1 MKPPS
6 QIPVNAYRRITKAGA
21 IQRVR
26 EHIRKVAPH
35 QRRHSPSG

>member
-1 MKPPS
+1 MAMKQPD

-26 EHIRKVAPH
+26 PYVRKVAPY
-35 QRRHSPSG
+35 QRR